1 MKNTVVTVGRVS
13 VDLYGVEAGASFGA
27 TKLFLKALVE
37 VQATSLLRR
46 QNLATKPSC

>member
-1 MKNTVVTVGRVS
+1 M
-13 VDLYGVEAGASFGA
+13 ASKLVRHLAA

-46 QNLATKPSC
+46 QNSATKLSC